1 MEIESE
7 KEKESI
13 YCQKSINRWNWIN
26 AMKMNRLG
34 SEVIDVYARLGI
46 CECYKQATVK
56 KVC

>member
-13 YCQKSINRWNWIN
+13 YCQKNLDQWNWIN

-46 CECYKQATVK
+46 CECMSH
-56 KVC
+56 

>member
-1 MEIESE
+1 
-7 KEKESI
+7 
-13 YCQKSINRWNWIN
+13 
-26 AMKMNRLG
+26 MKMNRLG